1 VKIEIVKQ
9 GGHRQVI
16 ELEPGATKGA
26 TVGVNVWNQDG
37 TLFVPAAATP
47 QPGGPPI
54 TYWKLILEIPPN
66 VVALANTA
74 TTGLYVITGAGTSA
88 TRTIEAVA
96 GETTITNG
104 SGVAG
109 NPAVGLANVADAGG
123 GELLRFV
130 RDAKGRV
137 SGTSSA
143 TTDNLTEGA
152 TNLYFTAQ
160 RVRDAVLT
168 GLSTATNAAITAAD
182 SVLSAFGKLQAQ
194 ITALSSSLSGYV
206 PTSRTISTT
215 APLSGGGDL
224 SANRT
229 LSISAATTSAA
240 GSMSAAD
247 KTKLDGIAAGATVGA
262 NWLTNL
268 SNIPAN
274 IVSWSAIAPA
284 SKLDASAVSAF
295 MLTVLDDTTA
305 AAARTTLEAMPE
317 RLTVSGTNADYSYV
331 AADSNVARGKTTG
344 TPRTYTVDAS
354 VLTVGAYYY
363 GGNYASTGDVT
374 LAPAVGTTMRLAGTA
389 TTGNRTVGP
398 FGLGR
403 IWVRSATEVWVDGPG
418 VT

>member
-1 VKIEIVKQ
+1 MKIEVHKQ
-9 GGHRQVI
+9 GGTRKVI
-16 ELEPGATKGA
+16 EIDEGATRGA
-26 TVGVNVWNQDG
+26 TVGVNVWNRDG
-37 TLFVPAAATP
+37 TLFVPNVPAP

-54 TYWKLILEIPPN
+54 TYWSLILEVPPN
-66 VVALANTA
+66 VVALAETA
-74 TTGLYVITGAGTSA
+74 TTGLYVVTGSGTSA
-88 TRTIEAVA
+88 TREIQPVA
-96 GETTITNG
+96 GETTVTNG
-104 SGVAG
+104 DAVAG
-109 NPAVGLANVADAGG
+109 NPAVGLADLADAGG
-123 GELLRFV
+123 GAILRFV

-137 SGTSSA
+137 SGTSAA
-143 TTDNLTEGA
+143 TTDNLTEGT

-160 RVRDAVLT
+160 RVRDTLLT
-168 GLSTATNAAITAAD
+168 GLSLASSAVIAATDTVLAA
-182 SVLSAFGKLQAQ
+182 LGQLQAQ
-194 ITALSSSLSGYV
+194 ITALSGSLSGYV

-215 APLSGGGDL
+215 APLTGGGDL

-229 LSISAATTSAA
+229 LAISAATTSAP

-247 KTKLDGIAAGATVGA
+247 KTKIDSI
-262 NWLTNL
+262 
-268 SNIPAN
+268 SP
-274 IVSWSAIAPA
+274 
-284 SKLDASAVSAF
+284 F

-317 RLTVSGTNADYSYV
+317 RLTVAGTNADYTYV

-374 LAPAVGTTMRLAGTA
+374 LTPAVGTTMRLAGTA

-403 IWVRSATEVWVDGPG
+403 IWIRSATEVWVDGPG